1 MRARLRL
8 GLVGGGVVGA
18 SACDSV
24 VGARLGVV
32 GASACVG
39 VVGGGGDGECGPECG
54 GECRPEGASEV
65 GALVVVLSAGR
76 RGRAR

>member
-24 VGARLGVV
+24 VEARLGVV
-32 GASACVG
+32 GLSACGG
-39 VVGGGGDGECGPECG
+39 VVDGGGGGD

-65 GALVVVLSAGR
+65 GALVVSAGR